1 MAVFS
6 LGTSTTDKLFLEYIK
21 PGLHIELYKNTT
33 LYDRFKTDTDSCLG
47 KYGVMKLLTST
58 PKSAR
63 PSSSSTFPTADQGVY
78 NEFIF
83 YMKRAMY
90 ASLQFDGLAI
100 ATGKGAGAVME
111 VVKAETEGMMFYIA
125 NKLNK
130 QFWGDGSGRLATV
143 DSASSA
149 STAISIDNR
158 YFGLDSNEYT
168 LAHQWLEDGMYIDI
182 RDSSTGNL
190 EVEDVEISSIADVA
204 DGTSTLTMASAQ
216 TVTDNSEVFDHDT
229 YASSE
234 AAGTG
239 VPMGLSGLIST
250 ANPTVGIT
258 ATALFQNINRS
269 SNTYAQAQTWAH
281 GSVAIT
287 NQAILKAIQKCERYG
302 NISVIIMNDIL
313 WRAYYTILEADKTMP
328 NEPAFWGGLT
338 GLSFFGG
345 RNKKIPV
352 IYDEDCPDQTIYF
365 VDDSKIKISAPT
377 KAGMDWLPGDSGHI
391 LTRVQGKDEYVANL
405 RWYYNMT
412 TNMPR
417 ALGYISGVKHAAS

>member
-1 MAVFS
+1 MAVLNVS
-6 LGTSTTDKLFLEYIK
+6 DSGTDKLFLEYIK

-63 PSSSSTFPTADQGVY
+63 PSSSSTFPTALQGTY
-78 NEFIF
+78 AEFIF

-100 ATGKGAGAVME
+100 ACGKGAGAVME
-111 VVKAETEGMMFYIA
+111 VVRAETEGMMFYIA

-143 DSASSA
+143 DTAA
-149 STAISIDNR
+149 TSTSVSIDNR

-182 RDSSTGNL
+182 RQQTTGAL
-190 EVEDVEISSIADVA
+190 EVDNVQISSIADVA
-204 DGTSTLTMASAQ
+204 DGTSTLTMAETC

-229 YASSE
+229 YAITE

-250 ANPTVGIT
+250 SNPYVGIT
-258 ATALFQNINRS
+258 ATSAFQNINRTS
-269 SNTYAQAQTWAH
+269 TYAQAQTWAH

-287 NQAILKAIQKCERYG
+287 NTAILKAIQKCERYG
-302 NISVIIMNDIL
+302 SIDVLLMNDII
-313 WRAYYTILEADKTMP
+313 WRSYYTILEADKTMP
-328 NEPAFWGGLT
+328 NEPAFWGGLS
-338 GLSFFGG
+338 GISFYGG

-352 IYDEDCPDQTIYF
+352 IYDEDCPDQTIYLI
-365 VDDSKIKISAPT
+365 DDTKIKISAPT

>member
-63 PSSSSTFPTADQGVY
+63 PSSTSTFPTADQGVY

-143 DSASSA
+143 DTASSA
-149 STAISIDNR
+149 STSVSIDNR

-190 EVEDVEISSIADVA
+190 EVEDVEISSIADGA

-229 YASSE
+229 YASTE

-250 ANPTVGIT
+250 SNPTVGVT
-258 ATALFQNINRS
+258 ATSAFQNINRS

-287 NQAILKAIQKCERYG
+287 NKAILKAIQKCERYG

-328 NEPAFWGGLT
+328 NTPAFWGGLS
-338 GLSFFGG
+338 GLSFYGG
-345 RNKKIPV
+345 RNKTIPV

>member
-1 MAVFS
+1 MAVLNVS
-6 LGTSTTDKLFLEYIK
+6 DSGTDKLFLEYIK

-47 KYGVMKLLTST
+47 KYGIMKLLTST

-63 PSSSSTFPTADQGVY
+63 PSSTSTFPTADQGTY
-78 NEFIF
+78 TEFIF

-100 ATGKGAGAVME
+100 ACGKGAGAVRE
-111 VVKAETEGMMFYIA
+111 VVQAETEGMMFYIA

-130 QFWGDGSGRLATV
+130 QFWGDGSGRLATT
-143 DSASSA
+143 DAGT
-149 STAISIDNR
+149 TATTISIDNR
-158 YFGLDSNEYT
+158 YFGLDANEYT
-168 LAHQWLEDGMYIDI
+168 LAHQWLEEGMYIDV
-182 RDSSTGNL
+182 RHQTTGAL
-190 EVEDVEISSIADVA
+190 EVDNVKISSIADVA
-204 DGTSTLTMASAQ
+204 DGTSTLTMADTC

-229 YASSE
+229 YAITE

-250 ANPTVGIT
+250 SNPYVGIT
-258 ATALFQNINRS
+258 STSAFQNINRS
-269 SNTYAQAQTWAH
+269 STYAQAQTWAH
-281 GSVAIT
+281 GGVAIT
-287 NQAILKAIQKCERYG
+287 NTAILKAIQKCERYG
-302 NISVIIMNDIL
+302 SISVIIMNDIL

-338 GLSFFGG
+338 GISFFGG

-352 IYDEDCPDQTIYF
+352 IYDEDCPDQTIYLI
-365 VDDSKIKISAPT
+365 DDDKIKISAPS
-377 KAGMDWLPGDSGHI
+377 KAGMDWLPGDSGHV